1 MERNWSGRTGHFA
14 WRGRSVCTFLQ
25 SSQVDQETD
34 GEPAT
39 RGQQRG
45 RKEVDAGAAGA
56 AAARYYSEGR
66 LHGLQEFGRLRRFT
80 SRQPQPEDQIQL
92 SEMEHDRGTS
102 QQRRK
107 VLRGTAESTV
117 PEQSDTRSEAGCQR
131 QGRVK
136 ERGKARA
143 RRHQRCQ
150 LLRGRLGPAGII
162 NRKKTQRR

>member
-1 MERNWSGRTGHFA
+1 MERNWSGRIGHFA
-14 WRGRSVCTFLQ
+14 WSGRSVCTFLQ

-39 RGQQRG
+39 RVKQRA

-56 AAARYYSEGR
+56 AAARYHSEGR

-107 VLRGTAESTV
+107 VLRGAAARTV
-117 PEQSDTRSEAGCQR
+117 PEQSDTRSEAGCRR
-131 QGRVK
+131 QDRVK
-136 ERGKARA
+136 ERGKARE
-143 RRHQRCQ
+143 RRHQGCQ
-150 LLRGRLGPAGII
+150 LLRGGLLLRASRL
-162 NRKKTQRR
+162 

>member
-1 MERNWSGRTGHFA
+1 MERTWSGRILHFA
-14 WRGRSVCTFLQ
+14 WRGRSVCTFVQ

-39 RGQQRG
+39 RGKQRG

-56 AAARYYSEGR
+56 AAGRYHSEGR

-92 SEMEHDRGTS
+92 SEMEYDRGTS
-102 QQRRK
+102 EQRRK
-107 VLRGTAESTV
+107 VLRGAAARTV
-117 PEQSDTRSEAGCQR
+117 PEQSDTRSEAGCRR
-131 QGRVK
+131 QDRVK

-143 RRHQRCQ
+143 RGHQGCQ
-150 LLRGRLGPAGII
+150 LLRGRSALQAS
-162 NRKKTQRR
+162 